1 MKKLFV
7 SVPMKSRTPEAIKA
21 SITKMKKIAEV
32 YEDEELELLETY
44 VEDEAP
50 EGANPAVWYLSRA
63 LEKLSM
69 ADVFIGISD
78 YYTWSGCQLE
88 TEAASFYGIK
98 RYQVDPN
105 VIIENY
111 TEVVAGMQN
120 ATITYTNY

>member
-1 MKKLFV
+1 
-7 SVPMKSRTPEAIKA
+7 MKSRTPEAIKA
-21 SITKMKKIAEV
+21 SIIKMKKIAEV

-78 YYTWSGCQLE
+78 YYTWNGCQLE